1 MKAVNSVLVVGGGT
15 AGLIS
20 AIILKKKL
28 DIKIDIVHS
37 KDIGIIGVGEGSTEH
52 WKEFMDYAGIDQYE
66 LIRETDA
73 TYKSGIMFEGWNDQ
87 KYLHSVATPLD
98 SKTAQYHHVYSNL
111 ISNNIKP
118 ISPKSFW
125 DSKIDKI
132 FLNQPKG
139 FPANQFHFNT
149 HKLNEFLIKIAKS
162 IGINIIE
169 DEVLDLTLDND
180 GYIDFILGKKTRY
193 KYDFYIDS
201 TGFKRFLISK
211 LGGKWESYKKYLKM
225 KSAIVFQTE
234 DEDNYNFWTLAK
246 AMDYGWMFR
255 IPVWGRYGNGYIYD
269 SDYITEDQA
278 TQEVEK
284 LFQSPLEIRKK
295 FKFDPGA
302 LSECWIKNCCAI
314 GVSANF
320 VEPLEASSI
329 GTSIQQSFLLMHR
342 ISQYDEKVIKNYN
355 KSISDIMKNIRDFI
369 CLHYMTKKD
378 NTDFWRDLK
387 NVEIP
392 DSLLSNLEVWKDRL
406 PINEDFNN
414 LSDYILFRD
423 TNFIMVMEGLE
434 LFNRSSIRREYQS
447 LHPYIKNEAEQIVS
461 MHRDF
466 DSNLN
471 TITHKDFL
479 TLVRNPCIL

>member
-1 MKAVNSVLVVGGGT
+1 MKTVKSVLVVGGGT

-28 DIKIDIVHS
+28 DISVDIVHS
-37 KDIGIIGVGEGSTEH
+37 KNIGIIGVGEGSTEH
-52 WKEFMDYAGIDQYE
+52 WKEFMEYVGIDQYE
-66 LIRETDA
+66 LIKETDA
-73 TYKSGIMFEGWNDQ
+73 TYKSGIMFEGWSSKN
-87 KYLHSVATPLD
+87 YLHSVATPLD
-98 SKTAQYHHVYSNL
+98 IKTAQYHHVYSNM
-111 ISNNIKP
+111 ISNHISP
-118 ISPKSFW
+118 ISPVSFW
-125 DSKIDKI
+125 ENKIDKNFI
-132 FLNQPKG
+132 NETKG

-162 IGINIIE
+162 IGVNVFE
-169 DEVLDLTLDND
+169 DEILDVNLDNE
-180 GYIDFILGKKTRY
+180 GYIDTIVGEKMQY

-234 DEDNYNFWTLAK
+234 DQSNYNFWTLAK
-246 AMDYGWMFR
+246 AIDYGWMFR

-269 SDYITEDQA
+269 SDYINEDQA
-278 TQEVEK
+278 KQEAERI
-284 LFQSPLEIRKK
+284 FQTPLEIRKK
-295 FKFDPGA
+295 FNFDPGA
-302 LSECWIKNCCAI
+302 LEECWIKNCCAI

-342 ISQYDEKVIKNYN
+342 ISHYDEKTIKSYN

-369 CLHYMTKKD
+369 CLHYITKKD
-378 NTDFWRDLK
+378 NTNFWKDLK
-387 NVEIP
+387 DIELP
-392 DSLLSNLEVWKDRL
+392 DSLQSNLETWKNRL

-423 TNFIMVMEGLE
+423 ANFIMVMEGLE
-434 LFNRSSIRREYQS
+434 LFDRDAIKKEYES
-447 LHPYIKNEAEQIVS
+447 LHPHIKYQSEQVVS
-461 MHRDF
+461 MHKEF
-466 DSNLN
+466 DANLN
-471 TITHKDFL
+471 TITHKEFL
-479 TLVRNPCIL
+479 SLIRNS